1 MSDADQTAGERE
13 QLTGL
18 CRRMGADETQ
28 ATAMADQ
35 LLKRCAQLVAE
46 RGWTRV
52 RAMEHLLTVLVKGRN
67 GETVPGFE
75 GGPPPRQGGERATGD
90 GA

>member
-1 MSDADQTAGERE
+1 MNTAERA
-13 QLTGL
+13 QLLTL
-18 CRRMGADETQ
+18 CERMGASPAQ
-28 ATAMADQ
+28 AAAMSDQ
-35 LLKRCAQLVAE
+35 LLKRCDQLVAE

-75 GGPPPRQGGERATGD
+75 GGRPPEPKS
-90 GA
+90 

>member
-1 MSDADQTAGERE
+1 MSEVGEHTGERDR
-13 QLTGL
+13 LIGL
-18 CRRMGADETQ
+18 CRRMGAGEAQ
-28 ATAMADQ
+28 AAAMTDQ

-75 GGPPPRQGGERATGD
+75 GGKPPER
-90 GA
+90 

>member
-1 MSDADQTAGERE
+1 MNEAEEQAGERE
-13 QLTGL
+13 QLIAL
-18 CRRMGADETQ
+18 CRRMGAGEAQ
-28 ATAMADQ
+28 AAAMSDQ
-35 LLKRCAQLVAE
+35 LLKRCTQLVAE

-75 GGPPPRQGGERATGD
+75 GGAPPAAPS
-90 GA
+90 

>member
-1 MSDADQTAGERE
+1 MNEAEQAAVERE
-13 QLTGL
+13 QLIGL
-18 CRRMGADETQ
+18 CRRMGAGEAQ
-28 ATAMADQ
+28 AAAMTDQ

-75 GGPPPRQGGERATGD
+75 GGKPPE

>member
-1 MSDADQTAGERE
+1 MSEVDEQMGERE
-13 QLTGL
+13 RLIGL
-18 CRRMGADETQ
+18 CRRMGAGEAQ
-28 ATAMADQ
+28 AAAMSEQ
-35 LLKRCAQLVAE
+35 LLKRCAQLVTE

-75 GGPPPRQGGERATGD
+75 GGAPPAER
-90 GA
+90 

>member
-1 MSDADQTAGERE
+1 MNEADLVAGERE
-13 QLTGL
+13 RLIAL
-18 CRRMGADETQ
+18 CRRMGAGEAQ
-28 ATAMADQ
+28 ATAMANQ

-46 RGWTRV
+46 RDWTRV

-75 GGPPPRQGGERATGD
+75 GGKPPD

>member
-1 MSDADQTAGERE
+1 MNEANEAEGERE
-13 QLTGL
+13 QLIGL
-18 CRRMGADETQ
+18 CRRMGASDAQ
-28 ATAMADQ
+28 AAAMSDQ
-35 LLKRCAQLVAE
+35 LLKRCAQLAAE

-75 GGPPPRQGGERATGD
+75 GGKPPGGA
-90 GA
+90 